1 MAQYINTNMGALT
14 AQRNLNKS
22 QAAGMQAMQRL
33 SSGLR
38 INSAKD
44 DSAGLSIVERMSAQI
59 KGLNQAVR
67 NANDG
72 ISIAQVAEGGL
83 GEMSTILQRMREL
96 AVQSANDSNSDTDRS
111 SIQNEVKSLYDE
123 IDRISA
129 TTDFNGVKL
138 FSGAGANQ
146 SRNIQVGAYAGQG
159 ISFTIGQTDTK
170 TLALNSSVA
179 AGQTYSGRVGNTIAA
194 TGVGQMTLNGVS
206 VGGVAGGSNST
217 NIAGME
223 TAINN
228 TSSTS
233 GVTAD
238 AFNKVTGTRASVDAA
253 HAVTGLVI
261 TVDSAAGTLGTS
273 VTIDTAVSLSQLAD
287 NINRQVGGVDATI
300 GKDGNLILSNQNG
313 AAIAISGVTANTGLS
328 AGTYTGFLGL
338 TSGNGADIKIGTL
351 ATYDPSA
358 LTAFGLNMG
367 TGNGSV
373 TGDGQITAS
382 FATAAAATADLNS
395 VVTTGA
401 GVYDPATTSTDVVKI
416 NGVQVGATATGS
428 AADKAA
434 AINAIGSQTNVTATA
449 STSAYVTVAGSTLG
463 ATNKFSINGTVVSL
477 AATDVSLADVVTKIN
492 AAGIAGV
499 KASADAVTGK
509 LLLKS
514 DSGVDIIV
522 ADDNG
527 AGATGGGVFT
537 AVSESATGALTTTIA
552 SAQFVG
558 IRGHIDLASSNGG
571 SIRIDGNGLPDDLGL
586 LIPAGGTGLKKF
598 GLVAQNN
605 DDVVVGGGLD
615 VSTASGATAAI
626 KAIDAAI
633 NTVVA
638 KRASMGAIQNRFTS
652 VISNLQVSSENMTAS
667 RSRIQDTDFA
677 SETAELSR
685 TQILQ
690 QAGTAML
697 AQANQ
702 SSQGVMALLR

>member
-1 MAQYINTNMGALT
+1 MAQYINTNISSLN

-44 DSAGLSIVERMSAQI
+44 DAAGLAVVERMSAQI

-83 GEMSTILQRMREL
+83 GEMSNILQRMREL
-96 AVQSANDSNSDTDRS
+96 AVQSANDSNSDTDRG

-123 IDRISA
+123 IDRISS
-129 TTDFNGVKL
+129 TTDFNGIKL

-146 SRNIQVGAYAGQG
+146 SRNIQVGAYASQTIG
-159 ISFTIGQTDTK
+159 FTIGQTDTK
-170 TLALNSSVA
+170 TLSLNSSVA
-179 AGQTYSGRVGNTIAA
+179 AGQTYTGRVTNTTTAL
-194 TGVGQMTLNGVS
+194 GDMTINGVS
-206 VGGVAGGSNST
+206 IGVVTAGASSA
-217 NIAGME
+217 NIAGLE
-223 TAINN
+223 AAVNN
-228 TSSTS
+228 ASSTS

-238 AFNKVTGTRASVDAA
+238 AFNKVTGARASVDAS
-253 HAVTGLVI
+253 HAVTGLTI
-261 TVDSAAGTLGTS
+261 TVDAADGTGGTA
-273 VTIDTAVSLSQLAD
+273 VTVDTAVSLSQLAD
-287 NINRQVGGVDATI
+287 NINRQVGGVDASI
-300 GKDGNLILSNQNG
+300 GKDGNLILTNQNG
-313 AAIAISGVTANTGLS
+313 GAITIGGTTTNTGLT
-328 AGTYTGFLGL
+328 AATYNGFLGL
-338 TSGNGADIKIGTL
+338 TSGDGSDIKIGTL
-351 ATYDPSA
+351 AANDPSKIN
-358 LTAFGLNMG
+358 TFGLNQG
-367 TGNGSV
+367 SGNGAV
-373 TGDGQITAS
+373 IGDGQLSAS
-382 FATAAAATADLNS
+382 AANGTAATTLLNN
-395 VVTTGA
+395 VA
-401 GVYDPATTSTDVVKI
+401 GVYNTTTTSTDVVKV
-416 NGVQVGATATGS
+416 NGVLVGPTATGS

-434 AINAIGSQTNVTATA
+434 AINGISDQTNVTATA
-449 STSAYVTVAGSTLG
+449 STSAYVTIAGSTLG
-463 ATNKFSINGTVVSL
+463 ATNSFSINGTVISL
-477 AATDVSLADVVTKIN
+477 ATTDVALSDVVTAIN
-492 AAGIAGV
+492 NAGVAGV
-499 KASADAVTGK
+499 KASTDAATGK

-527 AGATGGGVFT
+527 AAATGGGVVTGISDSASGATT
-537 AVSESATGALTTTIA
+537 AIA
-552 SAQFVG
+552 AAQFVG
-558 IRGHIDLASSNGG
+558 VRGHISLTSSNGG
-571 SIRIDGNGLPDDLGL
+571 SIRIDGDGT
-586 LIPAGGTGLKKF
+586 ASGGTGLAKF

-615 VSTASGATAAI
+615 VTTASGATAAI
-626 KAIDAAI
+626 KAIDSAI
-633 NTVVA
+633 NQVVS
-638 KRASMGAIQNRFTS
+638 KRAAMGAIQNRFTS
-652 VISNLQVSSENMTAS
+652 VISTLQVSSENMTAS